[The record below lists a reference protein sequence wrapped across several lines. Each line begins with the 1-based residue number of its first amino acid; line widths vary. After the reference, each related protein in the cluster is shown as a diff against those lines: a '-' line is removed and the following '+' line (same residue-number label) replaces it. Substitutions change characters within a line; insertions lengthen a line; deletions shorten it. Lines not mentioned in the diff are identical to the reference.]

1 MLISIEIML
10 LSITFLILL
19 SSLSFDN
26 MLARKLNLVY
36 KYADQTRP
44 DQIRPCLSINRGN
57 NIRSRLSCL
66 NNLNNS
72 VTYEKSFFVSLYVA
86 PFSRHLRVPLKYI
99 FKIYPV
105 PSTRCSFIHKYLWN
119 LDPRLPISYF
129 VAYNQAC
136 YYLLVI
142 TLSPENN
149 YS

>member
-36 KYADQTRP
+36 KYAYQTRKDQITS

-119 LDPRLPISYF
+119 LDPRLPISY
-129 VAYNQAC
+129 
-136 YYLLVI
+136 L
-142 TLSPENN
+142 
-149 YS
+149 